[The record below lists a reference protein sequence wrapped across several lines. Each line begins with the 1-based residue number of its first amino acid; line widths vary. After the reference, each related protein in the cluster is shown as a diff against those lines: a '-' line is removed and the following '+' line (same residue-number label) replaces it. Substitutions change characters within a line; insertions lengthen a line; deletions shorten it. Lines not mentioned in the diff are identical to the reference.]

1 MTLNLFN
8 QLNVAVPDWLWKDL
22 RFDYILHSAFDE
34 CFSEASPVGLLLS
47 TQMLS
52 SFALQSHTI
61 SENLRKTIYLF
72 TVYDTNIL
80 FSVLLCLKQG
90 LIVNN

>member
-8 QLNVAVPDWLWKDL
+8 LLNAVVPDWFWKDL

-34 CFSEASPVGLLLS
+34 CFSRASPVGLLLS

-52 SFALQSHTI
+52 SFALQSHAI

-72 TVYDTNIL
+72 TVYGTNIL
-80 FSVLLCLKQG
+80 FSVLLCL
-90 LIVNN
+90 NRA